1 MVSKLGFP
9 ASLCPVGLATCS
21 LLPPGGCTLQ
31 WSPLRGE
38 TALKLGPSQAGSG
51 VGGPRIAWGRSTWG
65 CVCMRL
71 LCLAEGGIRSPG
83 CVRVSA
89 QACWSWG
96 GHAVHGGGAVSRGE
110 PDTDPGT
117 GEHSLCGVS
126 HLRSLCSQEHPL
138 TQTLVSP
145 PRILTSCS
153 RSCGLPL
160 LRMQALASCSAASV
174 ARAEPRPPWWWPC
187 SPSGTSEYVRHLV

>member
-1 MVSKLGFP
+1 MDFLPRFALWVWRPVVCCPLVAAHCPQAGAISSWQWSWGSTDSLG
-9 ASLCPVGLATCS
+9 AQHMGVRVHALVL
-21 LLPPGGCTLQ
+21 PGGGWHQ
-31 WSPLRGE
+31 E
-38 TALKLGPSQAGSG
+38 
-51 VGGPRIAWGRSTWG
+51 PR
-65 CVCMRL
+65 V
-71 LCLAEGGIRSPG
+71 